1 MTPAMRIKAFVSGH
15 PLWSIFIFASLIR
28 VLNIWHVA
36 VFGGKFVIEDSFFL
50 TFSIEWAQSFGF
62 MAGEPGSN
70 SFVERVPIY
79 PLVVALFQAIG
90 LGAPIFLALFNGMLD
105 ALTCVIIGLLGCMME
120 RRLGLVAGG
129 MAAMWP
135 NLIIHSGLVL
145 SDALFVLLFSAI
157 LYCAAK
163 FLREPTAGWS
173 LASGGLLGFA
183 IVTRTVAQFLVPPIT
198 IAIGAIALYH
208 RRSKL
213 NATGLSLMF
222 VVGTM
227 IATVPV
233 LTHNWVKFDNFSFS
247 VQSGT
252 HMAYW
257 VVPPIK
263 AVENGTP
270 LAETVSKMRGRFV
283 DGLERDGVRETEISP
298 FEVDRR
304 LKEIAITEILVSS
317 PLAIAKAWAKGITVN
332 LMSPAILIDTR
343 VRALATQ
350 SFYSLE
356 TPHFVAKVWR
366 YVVGN
371 GPVYGILFVVGAFG
385 SIVTLGLSLYGALL
399 LWRRNCW
406 VAVFTGLAVV
416 YFLLLNGPV
425 GSPKY
430 RLPLEPIIVLL
441 TSLGILG
448 LWDWWQ
454 TRYSKK
460 QEA

>member
-1 MTPAMRIKAFVSGH
+1 MRIKAFVSDH
-15 PLWSIFIFASLIR
+15 PLGSIFICALLIR

-36 VFGGKFVIEDSFFL
+36 VLGGKFVIEDSFFL

-70 SFVERVPIY
+70 SFVERVPMY

-90 LGAPIFLALFNGMLD
+90 LGVPIILALFNGVLD
-105 ALTCVIIGLLGCMME
+105 ALTCVIICLLGCMMD
-120 RRLGLVAGG
+120 RRLGLVAGVV
-129 MAAMWP
+129 AAMWP

-145 SDALFVLLFSAI
+145 SDALFVLLFSAM
-157 LYCAAK
+157 LYGAAR
-163 FLREPTAGWS
+163 FLREPTTGWS
-173 LASGGLLGFA
+173 LASGSLLGFA
-183 IVTRTVAQFLVPPIT
+183 IVTRTVAHFLVPPIT
-198 IAIGAIALYH
+198 IAVGAIALYH

-213 NATGLSLMF
+213 TAAGLSLIF
-222 VVGTM
+222 VVGAM

-233 LTHNWVKFDNFSFS
+233 LTHNWLKFDNFSFS
-247 VQSGT
+247 MQSGI

-270 LAETVSKMRGRFV
+270 LADTVSQMRGRFE
-283 DGLERDGVRETEISP
+283 DGLKRDGVRETEISP
-298 FEVDRR
+298 FDVDRR
-304 LKEIAITEILVSS
+304 LKEIAIAEILGSS
-317 PLAIAKAWAKGITVN
+317 PIAMAKAWAKGMMVN

-356 TPHFVAKVWR
+356 APNFVAKVWR
-366 YVVGN
+366 YVAGN
-371 GPVYGILFVVGAFG
+371 GPVYGFLFVIGALG
-385 SIVTLGLSLYGALL
+385 SIVTLGLSSYGALL
-399 LWRRNCW
+399 LWRRNYW
-406 VAVFTGLAVV
+406 VAVFAGLAVV

-430 RLPLEPIIVLL
+430 RLPLEPIMVLL
-441 TSLGILG
+441 TSFGGLG

-454 TRYSKK
+454 ARYSKK
-460 QEA
+460 RES